1 MNLGPGAVLANRYQ
15 LEGFLGRGGMG
26 VVYRGKD
33 LQTGAPVAVKLIKRE
48 DPQLTSRFRRE
59 GAVMMQL
66 QHEHIVRVLEAGEAD
81 GSLFIAMEFVAGQSL
96 TERLGDGDLLPFD
109 EALRVVKDVASALAV
124 AHEVGVVHRDVKP
137 ANIMLSRRAD
147 GTPRT
152 VLLDF
157 GIARSQEVGATMTS
171 TGLVVGTA
179 GYIAPE
185 VGIGNRQYE
194 PRADLYS
201 LGVVLYEAL
210 VGAPPFVAGN
220 ALALMALQASEDPIP
235 PHQREPT
242 VPVAISEFALRL
254 MAREPQRRPR
264 DARAVIAAIDGLL
277 TGRATALA
285 TMEGEAIEE
294 HHAFFDLTVDALT
307 GIVRLARTPRAYERA
322 EDAGAAYAAMRAAF
336 PLESRASLALLIDTR
351 AAPARTDPRFA
362 RIVAAELP
370 VLMRGWRRAAT
381 LVRTEEGRAQTVA
394 IRERAGLD
402 PRSVFTD
409 EDAALTWLL
418 GMGE

>member
-1 MNLGPGAVLANRYQ
+1 
-15 LEGFLGRGGMG
+15 
-26 VVYRGKD
+26 
-33 LQTGAPVAVKLIKRE
+33 
-48 DPQLTSRFRRE
+48 
-59 GAVMMQL
+59 
-66 QHEHIVRVLEAGEAD
+66 
-81 GSLFIAMEFVAGQSL
+81 
-96 TERLGDGDLLPFD
+96 
-109 EALRVVKDVASALAV
+109 
-124 AHEVGVVHRDVKP
+124 
-137 ANIMLSRRAD
+137 
-147 GTPRT
+147 
-152 VLLDF
+152 
-157 GIARSQEVGATMTS
+157 
-171 TGLVVGTA
+171 
-179 GYIAPE
+179 
-185 VGIGNRQYE
+185 VGIGSRQYE

-220 ALALMALQASEDPIP
+220 ALALMARQASEDPIP

-242 VPVAISEFALRL
+242 VPAAISELALRL

-264 DARAVIAAIDGLL
+264 DARAVVAAIEDLL
-277 TGRATALA
+277 IGRATGFA
-285 TMEGEAIEE
+285 TIEGEAVEV

-336 PLESRASLALLIDTR
+336 PPEARASLALLIDTR

-381 LVRTEEGRAQTVA
+381 LVRTEEGWAQTVA

-402 PRSVFTD
+402 PRSVFMD

-418 GMGE
+418 GTGE